1 MTEEHDLDDTSTLEL
16 ITYAL
21 WLARDLLV
29 PAALFLAVLG
39 LFNRRDRRKAVEIW
53 VLGLLA
59 TIATFAVDPANSL
72 LNIPDGLIVIM
83 VIVAGGLIAVASR
96 RARRSGG
103 FRIAGRASNG
113 SQTLT
118 YRQRSGLLTPAEKSF
133 YQTLVK
139 VAGEKAVICPKV
151 GLWDIFDVE
160 DAEQAFVPKSRIDR
174 KHVDFLLCEPRSMQP
189 LVAVELDDSSHNRPD
204 RQERDRF
211 VDEVFRSAELPLVHI
226 RVQRTYDVDTLA
238 ERLSPYL
245 NNGRGQEEPV
255 GDVLPASVRVSA
267 EGVPLCPKC
276 GAPMIIRVA
285 QRGQHKGDKFYACS
299 TYPEC
304 RGILPIK

>member
-1 MTEEHDLDDTSTLEL
+1 MDDTSTLEL

-29 PAALFLAVLG
+29 PALFSGRARPVQQARSAESSRDLGSRTPGHHCNLRSGSGELAAQYPG
-39 LFNRRDRRKAVEIW
+39 WTDCDHGHRRRWTDCRCVAKGKTKWWLPHRRSSIQWLTDAHLSPTERPADTSREILLPDTSEGSRRKGCHLSE
-53 VLGLLA
+53 
-59 TIATFAVDPANSL
+59 
-72 LNIPDGLIVIM
+72 
-83 VIVAGGLIAVASR
+83 
-96 RARRSGG
+96 
-103 FRIAGRASNG
+103 GR
-113 SQTLT
+113 
-118 YRQRSGLLTPAEKSF
+118 
-133 YQTLVK
+133 
-139 VAGEKAVICPKV
+139 
-151 GLWDIFDVE
+151 LWDIFDVE